1 MRLWNKLA
9 SRRGETLTETLVAIL
24 VVALSSA
31 ILATMIGAASRMNK
45 TAMEK
50 DAQLYGAVT
59 AAETK
64 TTEVTEETPQVEVT
78 VGSKTVTFG
87 TDGTGTIEYYS
98 DVSDNENGTLYSY
111 RYTKGGGGS

>member
-24 VVALSSA
+24 VVALSSV

-50 DAQLYGAVT
+50 DEQLYGAVT
-59 AAETK
+59 AAEAKPDSAK
-64 TTEVTEETPQVEVT
+64 TADTTTNVNVT
-78 VGSKTVTFG
+78 VDGKSVIFGNSGAGSIT
-87 TDGTGTIEYYS
+87 YYVDAS
-98 DVSDNENGTLYSY
+98 NTLYSY